1 MISTILSFLLLF
13 QAPIFETGKYMAT
26 YEKSGFVIITKD
38 SLFRWKKGNWSKSRL
53 IKNKE
58 SLDDL
63 LALTFEENLYLISR
77 GVGLVYQLEG
87 DSLIRKDRSF
97 NWRSRYNTNFIYKDD
112 KIYSLGGYG
121 LWTSKNNLI
130 FFDKTTTEWMLEE
143 YNKVEKLPFDFSGGT
158 TELKDSLLYYMGAPL
173 KDLELDKNIYQYN
186 FSSKDWNVLG
196 QWNDEIVLFNS
207 NYRTSLIYPIVYDKN
222 GNVGQLIFSR
232 NEFRKYL
239 NPNKG
244 VLNDS
249 RLIIGNPNTREF
261 MVFIENGNNIELP
274 IIVSETMLLGSEYEA
289 LPIYNPQQ
297 YSLGVIFIIAAF
309 LGFGLLV
316 FIIYR
321 KRSLKLIDKL
331 KSHWG
336 EIKELLNSEELK
348 ILETIIEHH
357 PDCVELPFILDRFS
371 PKLTYESK
379 IKKFRKSLRIIDDKL
394 KSIIKYKKGDIILSR
409 RNKEDKR
416 IKVLYLND

>member
-1 MISTILSFLLLF
+1 MVTH
-13 QAPIFETGKYMAT
+13 
-26 YEKSGFVIITKD
+26 EKSGFVIITKD
-38 SLFRWKKGNWSKSRL
+38 SLFRWNKGNWSKRKL

-58 SLDDL
+58 SLEDL
-63 LALTFEENLYLISR
+63 LALTFDENVYLISR
-77 GVGLVYQLEG
+77 GVGLVYQLKG
-87 DSLIRKDRSF
+87 DSVIRKDRSF

-130 FFDKTTTEWMLEE
+130 FFDNTTTEWMLEE

-196 QWNDEIVLFNS
+196 QWNDAIALFNS
-207 NYRTSLIYPIVYDKN
+207 NYRTSLLYPIVYDKN
-222 GNVGQLIFSR
+222 GNIGQFIYSR

-244 VLNDS
+244 ILNDS
-249 RLIIGNPNTREF
+249 RLIVGNPNTREF

-274 IIVSETMLLGSEYEA
+274 IIVSETKLLGSEYEA
-289 LPIYNPQQ
+289 LPIYNSQHYQ
-297 YSLGVIFIIAAF
+297 LYITLIIAAF

-316 FIIYR
+316 FMIYR
-321 KRSLKLIDKL
+321 KRSSKLIDKV
-331 KSHWG
+331 KSHWS
-336 EIKELLNSEELK
+336 EIEEQLSSEELK
-348 ILETIIEHH
+348 ILKIIVEHH

-371 PKLTYESK
+371 PNLTYESK
-379 IKKFRKSLRIIDDKL
+379 IKKFRKSLRTIDNKL

-416 IKVLYLND
+416 IKELYLND

>member
-1 MISTILSFLLLF
+1 MVTH
-13 QAPIFETGKYMAT
+13 
-26 YEKSGFVIITKD
+26 EKSGFVIITKD
-38 SLFRWKKGNWSKSRL
+38 SLFRWNKGNWSKRKL

-63 LALTFEENLYLISR
+63 LALTFDKKVYLISR
-77 GVGLVYQLEG
+77 GVGLVYQLKG
-87 DSLIRKDRSF
+87 DSIIRIDRSF

-143 YNKVEKLPFDFSGGT
+143 YNKAEKLPFDFSGGT

-196 QWNDEIVLFNS
+196 QWNDDIVLFNS
-207 NYRTSLIYPIVYDKN
+207 NYRTSLLYPIVYDKN
-222 GNVGQLIFSR
+222 GNIGQFIYSR

-244 VLNDS
+244 ILNDS
-249 RLIIGNPNTREF
+249 RLIVGNPNTREF

-289 LPIYNPQQ
+289 LPIYNTQQ
-297 YSLGVIFIIAAF
+297 YPLRVTFIIAF

-316 FIIYR
+316 FMIYR
-321 KRSLKLIDKL
+321 KRSSKLIDKV
-331 KSHWG
+331 KSHWS
-336 EIKELLNSEELK
+336 EIEEQLSSEELK
-348 ILETIIEHH
+348 ILEIIIEHH

-371 PKLTYESK
+371 PNLTYESK

-394 KSIIKYKKGDIILSR
+394 KSITKHKKGDIILSR

-416 IKVLYLND
+416 IKELYLND

>member
-1 MISTILSFLLLF
+1 MINAIISFLFLF
-13 QAPIFETGKYMAT
+13 QTPIFETGKYMVT
-26 YEKSGFVIITKD
+26 HEKDGFIIITKD
-38 SLFRWKKGNWSKSRL
+38 SLFRWNKGNWSKSKL

-63 LALTFEENLYLISR
+63 LAFNFEESLYLISK

-97 NWRSRYNTNFIYKDD
+97 NWRSRYNTHFIFKDD

-130 FFDKTTTEWMLEE
+130 FFDNTTTEWMLEE

-196 QWNDEIVLFNS
+196 QWNDDIVLFNS
-207 NYRTSLIYPIVYDKN
+207 NYRTSLLYPIVYDKN
-222 GNVGQLIFSR
+222 GNIGQFIYSR

-249 RLIIGNPNTREF
+249 RLIVGNPNTREF
-261 MVFIENGNNIELP
+261 MVFIENGSNIELP

-289 LPIYNPQQ
+289 LPIYNSQQ
-297 YSLGVIFIIAAF
+297 YLLDIILIIAAF

-316 FIIYR
+316 FIINR
-321 KRSLKLIDKL
+321 KKSLDLINKVKL
-331 KSHWG
+331 HWG
-336 EIKELLNSEELK
+336 KIEEQLSSDEIRILK
-348 ILETIIEHH
+348 IIIEHH
-357 PDCVELPFILDRFS
+357 PDAVELPFILDRFS
-371 PKLTYESK
+371 PNLTYESK
-379 IKKFRKSLRIIDDKL
+379 IKKFRKPLRIIDDEL

-409 RNKEDKR
+409 RNKEDER
-416 IKVLYLND
+416 IKELHLNE

>member
-1 MISTILSFLLLF
+1 MVTH
-13 QAPIFETGKYMAT
+13 
-26 YEKSGFVIITKD
+26 EKSGFVIVTKD
-38 SLFRWKKGNWSKSRL
+38 SLFRWNKGSWSKRKL

-63 LALTFEENLYLISR
+63 LALTFDKNIYLISR
-77 GVGLVYQLEG
+77 GVGLVYQLKG
-87 DSLIRKDRSF
+87 DSIIRKDRSF
-97 NWRSRYNTNFIYKDD
+97 NWRSRYNTNFFYKDD

-196 QWNDEIVLFNS
+196 QWNDDIVLFNS
-207 NYRTSLIYPIVYDKN
+207 NYRTSLLYPIVYDKN
-222 GNVGQLIFSR
+222 GNIGQFIYSR

-249 RLIIGNPNTREF
+249 RLIVGNPNTREF

-289 LPIYNPQQ
+289 LPIYNTQQ
-297 YSLGVIFIIAAF
+297 YPLRVTFIIAF

-316 FIIYR
+316 FMIYR
-321 KRSLKLIDKL
+321 KRSSKLIDKV
-331 KSHWG
+331 KSHWS
-336 EIKELLNSEELK
+336 EIEEQLSREELK
-348 ILETIIEHH
+348 ILEIIIEHH

-371 PKLTYESK
+371 PNLTYESK
-379 IKKFRKSLRIIDDKL
+379 IKKFRKSLRTIDDNL
-394 KSIIKYKKGDIILSR
+394 KSITNYRKGDIILSR

-416 IKVLYLND
+416 IKELYLND

>member
-1 MISTILSFLLLF
+1 MISAILSFLLLF
-13 QAPIFETGKYMAT
+13 QAPIFETGKYMVT
-26 YEKSGFVIITKD
+26 YEKNGFVIITKD
-38 SLFRWKKGNWSKSRL
+38 SLFRWNKGNWSKRKL

-63 LALTFEENLYLISR
+63 LALTFDKNVYLISR
-77 GVGLVYQLEG
+77 GVGIVYKLKG

-97 NWRSRYNTNFIYKDD
+97 NWRSRYNTNFIFKDD

-196 QWNDEIVLFNS
+196 QWNDAIALFNS
-207 NYRTSLIYPIVYDKN
+207 NYRTSLLYPIVYDKN
-222 GNVGQLIFSR
+222 GNIGQFIYSR

-244 VLNDS
+244 ILNDS
-249 RLIIGNPNTREF
+249 RLIVGNPNTREF

-274 IIVSETMLLGSEYEA
+274 IIVSETKLLGSEYEA
-289 LPIYNPQQ
+289 LPIYNSQHYQ
-297 YSLGVIFIIAAF
+297 LYITLIIAAF

-316 FIIYR
+316 FMIYR
-321 KRSLKLIDKL
+321 KRSSKLIDKV
-331 KSHWG
+331 KSHWS
-336 EIKELLNSEELK
+336 EIEEQLSSEELK
-348 ILETIIEHH
+348 ILKIIIEHH

-371 PKLTYESK
+371 PNLTYESK
-379 IKKFRKSLRIIDDKL
+379 IKKFRKSLRTIDNKL

-416 IKVLYLND
+416 IKELYLND

>member
-1 MISTILSFLLLF
+1 MVTH
-13 QAPIFETGKYMAT
+13 
-26 YEKSGFVIITKD
+26 EKSGFVIITKD
-38 SLFRWKKGNWSKSRL
+38 SLFRWNKGNWSKRKL

-63 LALTFEENLYLISR
+63 LALTFDENVYLISR
-77 GVGLVYQLEG
+77 GVGLVYQLKG
-87 DSLIRKDRSF
+87 DSIIRKDRSF
-97 NWRSRYNTNFIYKDD
+97 NWRSRYNTNFFYKDD

-173 KDLELDKNIYQYN
+173 KSLEVDKNIYQYN
-186 FSSKDWNVLG
+186 FSSKEWNVLG
-196 QWNDEIVLFNS
+196 QWNDDIVLFNS
-207 NYRTSLIYPIVYDKN
+207 NYRTSLLYPIIYDKN

-244 VLNDS
+244 ILNDS
-249 RLIIGNPNTREF
+249 RLIVGNPNTREF

-274 IIVSETMLLGSEYEA
+274 IIVSETKLLGSEYEA

-297 YSLGVIFIIAAF
+297 YPLGVTFIIAAF

-316 FIIYR
+316 FMIYR
-321 KRSLKLIDKL
+321 KRSSKLIDKV
-331 KSHWG
+331 KSHWS
-336 EIKELLNSEELK
+336 EIEEQLSSEELK
-348 ILETIIEHH
+348 ILEIIIEHH

-371 PKLTYESK
+371 PNLTYESK

-416 IKVLYLND
+416 IKELYLND

>member
-1 MISTILSFLLLF
+1 MVTH
-13 QAPIFETGKYMAT
+13 
-26 YEKSGFVIITKD
+26 EKSGFVIITKD
-38 SLFRWKKGNWSKSRL
+38 SLFRWNKGNWSKRKL

-63 LALTFEENLYLISR
+63 LALTFDKKVYLISR
-77 GVGLVYQLEG
+77 GVGLVYQLKG
-87 DSLIRKDRSF
+87 DSIIRIDRSF

-196 QWNDEIVLFNS
+196 QWNDDIVLFNS
-207 NYRTSLIYPIVYDKN
+207 NYRTSLLYPIVYDKN
-222 GNVGQLIFSR
+222 GNIGQFIYSR

-249 RLIIGNPNTREF
+249 RLIVGNPNTREF

-289 LPIYNPQQ
+289 LPIYNTQQ
-297 YSLGVIFIIAAF
+297 YPLRVTFIIAF

-316 FIIYR
+316 FMIYR
-321 KRSLKLIDKL
+321 KRSSKLIDKVQ
-331 KSHWG
+331 SHWS
-336 EIKELLNSEELK
+336 EIEEQLSSEELK
-348 ILETIIEHH
+348 ILEIIIEHH

-371 PKLTYESK
+371 PNLTYESK
-379 IKKFRKSLRIIDDKL
+379 IKKFRKSLRTIDDNL
-394 KSIIKYKKGDIILSR
+394 KSITNYRKGDIIISR

-416 IKVLYLND
+416 IKELYLND

>member
-1 MISTILSFLLLF
+1 MV
-13 QAPIFETGKYMAT
+13 T
-26 YEKSGFVIITKD
+26 YEQNGFVIITKD
-38 SLFRWKKGNWSKSRL
+38 SLFRWNKGNWSKRKL

-63 LALTFEENLYLISR
+63 LALTFDENVYLISR
-77 GVGLVYQLEG
+77 GVGLVYQLKG
-87 DSLIRKDRSF
+87 DSIIRKDRSF

-261 MVFIENGNNIELP
+261 MIFIENGNNIELP

-289 LPIYNPQQ
+289 LPIYNSQQ
-297 YSLGVIFIIAAF
+297 YPLGVIFIIAAF

-316 FIIYR
+316 FMIYR
-321 KRSLKLIDKL
+321 KRSSKLIDKV
-331 KSHWG
+331 KSHWS
-336 EIKELLNSEELK
+336 EIEEQLSSEELK
-348 ILETIIEHH
+348 ILEIIIEHH

-371 PKLTYESK
+371 PNLTYESK
-379 IKKFRKSLRIIDDKL
+379 IKKFRNSLRIIDNKL
-394 KSIIKYKKGDIILSR
+394 TSITKYKKGNIILSR

-416 IKVLYLND
+416 IKDLYLND

>member
-1 MISTILSFLLLF
+1 MVTH
-13 QAPIFETGKYMAT
+13 
-26 YEKSGFVIITKD
+26 EKDGFIIITKD
-38 SLFRWKKGNWSKSRL
+38 SLFRWNKGNWSKSKL

-63 LALTFEENLYLISR
+63 LAFNFEENLYLISK

-97 NWRSRYNTNFIYKDD
+97 NWRSRYNTHFIFKDD

-130 FFDKTTTEWMLEE
+130 FFDNTTTEWMLEE

-196 QWNDEIVLFNS
+196 QWNDAIALFNS
-207 NYRTSLIYPIVYDKN
+207 NYRTSLLYPIVYDKN
-222 GNVGQLIFSR
+222 GNIGQFIYSR

-244 VLNDS
+244 ILNDS
-249 RLIIGNPNTREF
+249 RLIVGNPNTREF

-289 LPIYNPQQ
+289 LPIYNSQQ
-297 YSLGVIFIIAAF
+297 YLLDIILIIAAF

-316 FIIYR
+316 FIINR
-321 KRSLKLIDKL
+321 KKSLDLINKVKL
-331 KSHWG
+331 HWG
-336 EIKELLNSEELK
+336 KIEEQLSSDEIRILK
-348 ILETIIEHH
+348 IIIEHH
-357 PDCVELPFILDRFS
+357 PDAVELPFILDRFS
-371 PKLTYESK
+371 PNLTYESK

-394 KSIIKYKKGDIILSR
+394 KSIIKYNKGDIILSR

-416 IKVLYLND
+416 IKELYFNE

>member
-1 MISTILSFLLLF
+1 MINAIISFLFLF
-13 QAPIFETGKYMAT
+13 QTPIFETGKYMVT
-26 YEKSGFVIITKD
+26 HEKDGFIIITKD
-38 SLFRWKKGNWSKSRL
+38 SLFRWNKGNWSKSKL

-87 DSLIRKDRSF
+87 NSLIRKDRSF
-97 NWRSRYNTNFIYKDD
+97 NWRSRYNTHFIFKDD

-130 FFDKTTTEWMLEE
+130 YFDNTTAEWMLEE
-143 YNKVEKLPFDFSGGT
+143 YNKAEKLPFDFSGGT
-158 TELKDSLLYYMGAPL
+158 TELNDSLLYYMASPL
-173 KDLELDKNIYQYN
+173 KFKETDNYLYRYN
-186 FSSKDWNVLG
+186 FNTKNWITLG
-196 QWNDEIVLFNS
+196 ELNQDILLFNS
-207 NYRTSLIYPIVYDKN
+207 DHKTNLRYPIVYDKV
-222 GNVGQLIFSR
+222 GNIGQFIYSQ
-232 NEFRKYL
+232 NEFRKYI

-249 RLIIGNPNTREF
+249 RLIVGNPNTREF

-289 LPIYNPQQ
+289 LPIYNSQQ
-297 YSLGVIFIIAAF
+297 YLLYIILIIAPF

-316 FIIYR
+316 FIINR
-321 KRSLKLIDKL
+321 KKSLDLINKVKL
-331 KSHWG
+331 HWG
-336 EIKELLNSEELK
+336 KIEEQLSSDEIRILK
-348 ILETIIEHH
+348 IIIEHH
-357 PDCVELPFILDRFS
+357 PGAVELPFILDRFS
-371 PKLTYESK
+371 PNLTYESK

-394 KSIIKYKKGDIILSR
+394 KSIIKYNKGDIILSR

-416 IKVLYLND
+416 IKELYLNE

>member
-1 MISTILSFLLLF
+1 MINAIISFLFLF
-13 QAPIFETGKYMAT
+13 QTPIFETGKYMVT
-26 YEKSGFVIITKD
+26 HEKDGFIIITKD
-38 SLFRWKKGNWSKSRL
+38 SLFRWNKGNWSKSKL

-63 LALTFEENLYLISR
+63 LAFNFEENLYLISK

-97 NWRSRYNTNFIYKDD
+97 NWRSRYNTHFIFKDD

-130 FFDKTTTEWMLEE
+130 FFDNTTTEWMLEE

-196 QWNDEIVLFNS
+196 QWNDAIALFNS
-207 NYRTSLIYPIVYDKN
+207 NYRTSLLYPIVYDKN
-222 GNVGQLIFSR
+222 GNIGQFIYSR

-244 VLNDS
+244 ILNDS
-249 RLIIGNPNTREF
+249 RLIVGNPNTREF

-289 LPIYNPQQ
+289 LPIYNSQQ
-297 YSLGVIFIIAAF
+297 YLLDIILIIAAF

-316 FIIYR
+316 FIINR
-321 KRSLKLIDKL
+321 KKSLDLINKVKL
-331 KSHWG
+331 HWG
-336 EIKELLNSEELK
+336 KIEEQLSSDEIRILK
-348 ILETIIEHH
+348 IIIEHH
-357 PDCVELPFILDRFS
+357 PDAVELPFILDRFS
-371 PKLTYESK
+371 PNLTYESK
-379 IKKFRKSLRIIDDKL
+379 IKKFRKPLRIIDDEL

-416 IKVLYLND
+416 IKELYFNE

>member
-1 MISTILSFLLLF
+1 MISAILSFLLLF
-13 QAPIFETGKYMAT
+13 QAPIFETGKYMVT
-26 YEKSGFVIITKD
+26 YEKNGFVIITKD
-38 SLFRWKKGNWSKSRL
+38 SLFRWNKGNWSKRKL

-63 LALTFEENLYLISR
+63 LALTFDKNVYLISR
-77 GVGLVYQLEG
+77 GVGIVYKLKG

-97 NWRSRYNTNFIYKDD
+97 NWRSRYNTNFIFKDD

-196 QWNDEIVLFNS
+196 QWNDAIALFNS
-207 NYRTSLIYPIVYDKN
+207 NYRTSLLYPIVYDKN
-222 GNVGQLIFSR
+222 GNIGQFIYSR

-244 VLNDS
+244 ILNDS
-249 RLIIGNPNTREF
+249 RLIVGNPNTREF

-274 IIVSETMLLGSEYEA
+274 IIVSETKLLGSEYEA
-289 LPIYNPQQ
+289 LPIYNSQHYQ
-297 YSLGVIFIIAAF
+297 LYITLIIAAF

-316 FIIYR
+316 FMIYR
-321 KRSLKLIDKL
+321 KRSSKLIDKV
-331 KSHWG
+331 KSHWS
-336 EIKELLNSEELK
+336 EIEEQLSSEELK
-348 ILETIIEHH
+348 ILKIIIEHH

-379 IKKFRKSLRIIDDKL
+379 IKKFRKSLRTIDNKL
-394 KSIIKYKKGDIILSR
+394 KRVTKYKKGDIILSR

-416 IKVLYLND
+416 IKELYLND

>member
-1 MISTILSFLLLF
+1 MVTH
-13 QAPIFETGKYMAT
+13 
-26 YEKSGFVIITKD
+26 EKNGFVIITKD
-38 SLFRWKKGNWSKSRL
+38 SLFRWNKGNWSKRKL

-58 SLDDL
+58 SLEDL
-63 LALTFEENLYLISR
+63 LALTFDENVYLISR
-77 GVGLVYQLEG
+77 GVGLVYQLKG
-87 DSLIRKDRSF
+87 DSVIRKDRSF

-130 FFDKTTTEWMLEE
+130 FFDNTTTEWMLEE

-196 QWNDEIVLFNS
+196 QWNDAIALFNS
-207 NYRTSLIYPIVYDKN
+207 NYRTSLLYPIVYDKN
-222 GNVGQLIFSR
+222 GNIGQFIYSR

-244 VLNDS
+244 ILNDS
-249 RLIIGNPNTREF
+249 RLIVGNPNTREF

-274 IIVSETMLLGSEYEA
+274 IIVSETKLLGSEYEA
-289 LPIYNPQQ
+289 LPIYNSQHYQ
-297 YSLGVIFIIAAF
+297 LYITLIIAAF

-316 FIIYR
+316 FMIYR
-321 KRSLKLIDKL
+321 KRSSKLIDKV
-331 KSHWG
+331 KSHWS
-336 EIKELLNSEELK
+336 EIEEQLSSEELK
-348 ILETIIEHH
+348 ILKIIVEHH

-371 PKLTYESK
+371 PNLTYESK

-394 KSIIKYKKGDIILSR
+394 KSITKYKKGNIILSR

-416 IKVLYLND
+416 IKELYLNN

>member
-1 MISTILSFLLLF
+1 MVTH
-13 QAPIFETGKYMAT
+13 
-26 YEKSGFVIITKD
+26 EKDGFIIITKD
-38 SLFRWKKGNWSKSRL
+38 SLHRWNKGNWSKSKL

-63 LALTFEENLYLISR
+63 LAFTFEENVYLISR

-97 NWRSRYNTNFIYKDD
+97 NWRSRYNTNFIFKDD

-158 TELKDSLLYYMGAPL
+158 TELNDSLLYYMASPL
-173 KDLELDKNIYQYN
+173 KTKETDNYLYRYN
-186 FSSKDWNVLG
+186 FNTKKWTILG
-196 QWNDEIVLFNS
+196 ERNQDILLFNS
-207 NYRTSLIYPIVYDKN
+207 DHKTNLRYPIVYDKA
-222 GNVGQLIFSR
+222 GNIGQFIYSH
-232 NEFRKYL
+232 NEFRKYI

-244 VLNDS
+244 ILNDS
-249 RLIIGNPNTREF
+249 RLIVGNPNTREF

-289 LPIYNPQQ
+289 LPIYNSQQ
-297 YSLGVIFIIAAF
+297 YLLYIILILAAF

-316 FIIYR
+316 FIINR
-321 KRSLKLIDKL
+321 KKSLDLINKVKL
-331 KSHWG
+331 HWG
-336 EIKELLNSEELK
+336 KIEKQLSSDEIRILK
-348 ILETIIEHH
+348 IIIEHH
-357 PDCVELPFILDRFS
+357 PDAVELPFILDRFS
-371 PKLTYESK
+371 PNLTYESK

-416 IKVLYLND
+416 IKELYFNE

>member
-1 MISTILSFLLLF
+1 MVTH
-13 QAPIFETGKYMAT
+13 
-26 YEKSGFVIITKD
+26 EKSGFVIITKD
-38 SLFRWKKGNWSKSRL
+38 SLFRWNKGNWSKRKL

-58 SLDDL
+58 SLEDL
-63 LALTFEENLYLISR
+63 LALTFDENVYLISR
-77 GVGLVYQLEG
+77 GVGLVYQLKG
-87 DSLIRKDRSF
+87 DSVIRKDRSF

-130 FFDKTTTEWMLEE
+130 FFDNTTTEWMLEE

-196 QWNDEIVLFNS
+196 QWNDAIALFNS
-207 NYRTSLIYPIVYDKN
+207 NYRTSLLYPIVYDKN
-222 GNVGQLIFSR
+222 GNIGQFIYSR

-244 VLNDS
+244 ILNDS
-249 RLIIGNPNTREF
+249 RLIVGNPNTREF

-274 IIVSETMLLGSEYEA
+274 IIVSETKLLGSEYEA
-289 LPIYNPQQ
+289 LPIYNSQHYQ
-297 YSLGVIFIIAAF
+297 LYITLIIAAF

-316 FIIYR
+316 FMIYR
-321 KRSLKLIDKL
+321 KRSSKLIDKV
-331 KSHWG
+331 KSHWS
-336 EIKELLNSEELK
+336 EIEEQLSSEELK
-348 ILETIIEHH
+348 ILKIIIEHH

-371 PKLTYESK
+371 PNLTYESK
-379 IKKFRKSLRIIDDKL
+379 IKKFRKSLRTIDNKL

-416 IKVLYLND
+416 IKELYLND